1 MIMSKLYLV
10 ATPIGNLSDITSRA
24 LEVLE
29 MVDYIAVE
37 DTRVSIK
44 LLNHYNIK
52 KRMIAYH
59 EHNKYE
65 KAVDIINLIKEGN
78 NIAYISDAGTPGIS
92 DPGLELVK
100 EAIKEEV
107 VVTSIPGA
115 VAFINALIISGED
128 TRRFVFEGFLPY
140 ENKKRIE
147 ILEELEKE
155 TRTIILYEAPHKL
168 KKTLQDIKN
177 IFGNRYIC
185 LVKEL
190 TKTYETVYRG
200 YIDDIE
206 LEPKGEFVIIIRGK
220 SKEVIKEEEI
230 KKFENKSEI
239 ELYNQYISDGL
250 DKKEALKLVAKNK
263 GISKREVYKIIHQSI
278 E

>member
-1 MIMSKLYLV
+1 MSKLYLV

>member
-1 MIMSKLYLV
+1 MSKLYLV

-44 LLNHYNIK
+44 LLNYYNIK

-168 KKTLQDIKN
+168 KKTLQDIRN

-200 YIDDIE
+200 YIYDIE

>member
-1 MIMSKLYLV
+1 MSKLYLV

-44 LLNHYNIK
+44 LLNYYNIK